1 MELNENLE
9 RLKKKGLGVAAI
21 SYDSPSILKSFA
33 ERKGIRFP
41 LLSDA
46 DSTAI
51 RAFGILNEQV
61 PKTSAF
67 FGIPSPV
74 TFLVRPDGTVESR
87 FEEEDYRKR
96 FTTGAILAE
105 PLATGPGVQ
114 VKNSKLELKASAT
127 DATVRGGER
136 VRLFLNVKLAK
147 KMHVY
152 APGVQGYIPV
162 EWKMTAGPSDTSAA
176 PQFPASKQLRLKA
189 INEVVPAYLG
199 EFAVTRD
206 IVIPQPRDVEKLL
219 SPAGEFTVEGTF
231 RYQACDDKK
240 CYIPEEIPLKWTF
253 KYEKHDSTRVP
264 ADLQRK
270 APVPAAPRP

>member
-1 MELNENLE
+1 MKSTHFWRNSAASVSVNPAVAVSVAQS
-9 RLKKKGLGVAAI
+9 KGVQQ
-21 SYDSPSILKSFA
+21 
-33 ERKGIRFP
+33 IRGEH
-41 LLSDA
+41 L
-46 DSTAI
+46 I
-51 RAFGILNEQV
+51 
-61 PKTSAF
+61 
-67 FGIPSPV
+67 
-74 TFLVRPDGTVESR
+74 RPDGTVESR

-162 EWKMTAGPSDTSAA
+162 EWKMIAGPADTSAA